1 MIKKDYSITEQATKN
16 NNTMNYEVIKI
27 ELLAAF
33 QFTSFEWKNQTR
45 YLFNRWST
53 IIASE
58 HYLLLEDVTKSDMI
72 YNWYLEQFRKVEMKF
87 YQTFRFE
94 IKRINAPD
102 ELYEAFEG
110 MIIEIENI
118 FPQTLINTLKYGQTV
133 PK

>member
-1 MIKKDYSITEQATKN
+1 
-16 NNTMNYEVIKI
+16 MNYEVIKI

-94 IKRINAPD
+94 VRIINAPD

-118 FPQTLINTLKYGQTV
+118 FPQTLINNLKYGQTV
-133 PK
+133 SK